1 MRHILFAILTAALL
15 CGACNKK
22 GDLFPDYAI
31 QNAAESDGD
40 LHDPAQ

>member
-1 MRHILFAILTAALL
+1 MRLCLFVILTAALL

-22 GDLFPDYAI
+22 GELFPDYAI

-40 LHDPAQ
+40 LHEPAQ

>member
-1 MRHILFAILTAALL
+1 MRLCLLVILTAFL

-22 GDLFPDYAI
+22 GELFPDYAI

-40 LHDPAQ
+40 LNEPAR